1 MNDNVDNPTLPKS
14 PLHKRPDNDKWL
26 VLRNILNIIFM
37 IGAVIGVAIYIKG
50 DQNTGTIVVLAA
62 MAFKIV
68 ECIFRFMK

>member
-1 MNDNVDNPTLPKS
+1 MIDNQDNQILQKS
-14 PLHKRPDNDKWL
+14 TSHKRPDNDKWL
-26 VLRNILNIIFM
+26 FLRNILNIIFM